1 MPCKDYLD
9 LRNEIFEKNGFKYND
24 ELNVENRLN
33 SDTKILIVTGPTGPK
48 GDTGCTGPA
57 GIRGLDGSRGEKGE
71 KGECGEKG
79 EKGDPGEK
87 GEKGDTG
94 PMGPAG
100 PTGPIGPTGVISN
113 QNATILNMASQSI
126 TTGEPIS
133 MLTILTNNG
142 LVLGGTFITVP
153 STGTYLVTYYVN
165 RATGAAGTDS
175 IAIAIDG
182 TRERYTARPL
192 SEEST
197 SSGQFVMN
205 LEEGN
210 AVSLVPVVINNV
222 KLEANGGPSATL
234 TVIKLS

>member
-234 TVIKLS
+234 MVIKLS